1 MHIILYH
8 ILIFFN
14 IIVNNQIMKEKENF
28 RLNLRKIKIN
38 SILSSKRQIDFSNND
53 DNEKYHITLQDI
65 QLNPSL
71 FINEDKLFSSVT
83 TNISYI
89 ISFKIL

>member
-1 MHIILYH
+1 
-8 ILIFFN
+8 
-14 IIVNNQIMKEKENF
+14 MKEKENF

-65 QLNPSL
+65 QLNSSL
-71 FINEDKLFSSVT
+71 LINEDKLFSNVT
-83 TNISYI
+83 TNIYFLYNFI
-89 ISFKIL
+89 